1 MAIQTLFGSVPTEP
15 DLLDRLKAGIQKTRS
30 GLVDRLED
38 VLSGKKE
45 IDAGLLE
52 EIEYTL
58 ITADLGVRTVQ
69 DVIERIRQRV
79 DRRLTGDAGEI
90 RGLIREQILEILRAS
105 EAALRVVGT
114 PPAVVMFVGV
124 NGAGKTTTI
133 GKVAHR
139 FLGEGRKVLLC
150 AADTFRAAAIEQL
163 EVWAQRANVDMIRQ
177 NTGADP
183 SAVVFDALQAAKAR
197 GVEYV
202 IIDTA
207 GRLHTKENLMAELEK
222 MRRTCQRVVPGA
234 PHEVWLVLDATTGQ
248 NGLEQ
253 ARKFTESAGVTGI
266 VLTKLDGTA
275 KGGVVV
281 AIARELNLPI
291 RFVGVGE
298 RIDDLLP
305 FEPETFVES
314 LFD

>member
-30 GLVDRLED
+30 GLVDRIED
-38 VLSGKKE
+38 VLAGKRE

-52 EIEYTL
+52 ELEYTL
-58 ITADLGVRTVQ
+58 ITSDLGVRTV
-69 DVIERIRQRV
+69 DDILERIRQRV
-79 DRRLTGDAGEI
+79 DRRLAADPAEI
-90 RGLIREQILEILRAS
+90 RNLIREQLLEILRAS
-105 EAALRVVGT
+105 ETPMRVVSK
-114 PPAVVMFVGV
+114 PPAVVMVVGV

-133 GKVAHR
+133 GKLAHR
-139 FLGEGRKVLLC
+139 FVGEGRKVLLC

-163 EVWAQRANVDMIRQ
+163 DVWAERAHVDMIRQ
-177 NTGADP
+177 KTGADP

-197 GVEYV
+197 GMDYV
-202 IIDTA
+202 IVDTA

-222 MRRTCQRVVPGA
+222 MRRTCQRVVPGS

-266 VLTKLDGTA
+266 ILTKLDGTA

-281 AIARELNLPI
+281 AIARDLNLPI

-298 RIDDLLP
+298 KIDDLLP
-305 FEPETFVES
+305 FDPASFVES

>member
-30 GLVDRLED
+30 GLVDRIED
-38 VLSGKKE
+38 VLAGKRE

-52 EIEYTL
+52 ELEYTL
-58 ITADLGVRTVQ
+58 ITSDLGVRTV
-69 DVIERIRQRV
+69 DDILERIRQRV
-79 DRRLTGDAGEI
+79 DRRLAADPAEI
-90 RGLIREQILEILRAS
+90 RNLIREQLLEILRAS
-105 EAALRVVGT
+105 ETPMRVVSK
-114 PPAVVMFVGV
+114 PPAVVMVVGV

-133 GKVAHR
+133 GKLAHR
-139 FLGEGRKVLLC
+139 FVGEGRKVLLC

-163 EVWAQRANVDMIRQ
+163 DVWAERAHVDMIRQ
-177 NTGADP
+177 KTGADP

-197 GVEYV
+197 GMDYV
-202 IIDTA
+202 IVDTA

-222 MRRTCQRVVPGA
+222 MRRTCQRVVPGS

-266 VLTKLDGTA
+266 ILTKLDGTA

-281 AIARELNLPI
+281 AIARDLNLPI
-291 RFVGVGE
+291 RFVGLGE
-298 RIDDLLP
+298 KIDDLLP
-305 FEPETFVES
+305 FDPASFVES

>member
-15 DLLDRLKAGIQKTRS
+15 NLLDRLRAGIEKTRA
-30 GLVDRLED
+30 GLVERLD
-38 VLSGKKE
+38 DALSGKKE
-45 IDAGLLE
+45 IDADLLE
-52 EIEYTL
+52 ELEYTL
-58 ITADLGVRTVQ
+58 ITADLGVRTVE
-69 DVIERIRQRV
+69 DILERIRQRV
-79 DRRLTGDAGEI
+79 DRRMTGDAAEI
-90 RGLIREQILEILRAS
+90 RNLIREQLLEVLRAS
-105 EAALRVVGT
+105 ETPIRVVTT
-114 PPAVVMFVGV
+114 PPAVVMVVGV

-133 GKVAHR
+133 GKLAHR

-163 EVWAQRANVDMIRQ
+163 EVWAERAGVDMIRQ
-177 NTGADP
+177 KTGADP

-197 GVEYV
+197 GVDYV
-202 IIDTA
+202 IVDTA
-207 GRLHTKENLMAELEK
+207 GRLHTKENLMAELDK

-253 ARKFTESAGVTGI
+253 ARKFTESAGATGI
-266 VLTKLDGTA
+266 ILTKLDGTA
-275 KGGVVV
+275 KGGVVI

-291 RFVGVGE
+291 RFIGVGE
-298 RIDDLLP
+298 KIGDLLP
-305 FEPETFVES
+305 FEPERFIES

>member
-30 GLVDRLED
+30 GLVDRIED

-45 IDAGLLE
+45 IDADLLE
-52 EIEYTL
+52 ELEYAL
-58 ITADLGVRTVQ
+58 ITADLGVRTVE
-69 DVIERIRQRV
+69 DILERIRQRV
-79 DRRLTGDAGEI
+79 DRKQTGDAAEI
-90 RGLIREQILEILRAS
+90 RGMIRDHIREILVAS
-105 EAALRVVGT
+105 ETPIRVVT
-114 PPAVVMFVGV
+114 QPPAVIMVIGV

-133 GKVAHR
+133 GKLAQR

-163 EVWAQRANVDMIRQ
+163 DVWAQRAGVDMVRQ
-177 NTGADP
+177 KTGADP

-197 GVEYV
+197 SVDYV
-202 IIDTA
+202 IVDTA

-222 MRRTCQRVVPGA
+222 MRRTCQRVIPGS

-248 NGLEQ
+248 NGIEQ

-281 AIARELNLPI
+281 SIARELNLPI

-298 RIDDLLP
+298 KITDLLP
-305 FEPETFVES
+305 FEPDEFVHS

>member
-30 GLVDRLED
+30 GLVDRIED
-38 VLSGKKE
+38 VLAGKRE
-45 IDAGLLE
+45 IDADLLE
-52 EIEYTL
+52 ELEYTL
-58 ITADLGVRTVQ
+58 ITSDLGVRTV
-69 DVIERIRQRV
+69 DDILERIRQRV
-79 DRRLTGDAGEI
+79 DRRLAADPAEI
-90 RGLIREQILEILRAS
+90 RNLIREQLLEILRAS
-105 EAALRVVGT
+105 ETPMRVVSK
-114 PPAVVMFVGV
+114 PPAVVMVVGV

-133 GKVAHR
+133 GKLAHR
-139 FLGEGRKVLLC
+139 FAGEGRKVLLC

-163 EVWAQRANVDMIRQ
+163 DVWAERAHVDMIRQ
-177 NTGADP
+177 KTGADP

-197 GVEYV
+197 GMDYV
-202 IIDTA
+202 IVDTA

-222 MRRTCQRVVPGA
+222 MRRTCQRVVPGS

-266 VLTKLDGTA
+266 ILTKLDGTA

-281 AIARELNLPI
+281 AIARDLNLPI
-291 RFVGVGE
+291 RFVGLGE
-298 RIDDLLP
+298 KIDDLLP
-305 FEPETFVES
+305 FDPASFVES

>member
-52 EIEYTL
+52 DIEYTL

-69 DVIERIRQRV
+69 DIIERIRQRV

-90 RGLIREQILEILRAS
+90 RSLIREQLLEILRAS
-105 EAALRVVGT
+105 EAPLRVVST

-163 EVWAQRANVDMIRQ
+163 EVWAERANVDMIRQ
-177 NTGADP
+177 KTGADP

-298 RIDDLLP
+298 KIADLLP